1 MEALELAEVMRLGGA
16 TDAQI
21 DEVLQIQSVGKYS
34 PETVEKRRAKFHTLS
49 KTKVT
54 VCEGDKANQRT
65 ITIRYLGGPDIRQI
79 IGALPEIWRHVKGED
94 KPDDKMGDYDPIG
107 VAGEI
112 FEAALL
118 DNKEGQLTAFTKK
131 VLSLMADLL
140 DHEKGIDWEYL
151 DDLPLHDQGK
161 LFWGIIAGNKERFSQ
176 LWARGRGLIPE
187 KASMLIGVIMSLMN
201 SGNSPQ
207 DTTSSDGGAV
217 TSGTAISISQSQ
229 QKPKPRSKK

>member
-34 PETVEKRRAKFHTLS
+34 PETVEKRRAKFHTL
-49 KTKVT
+49 TNAVVT
-54 VCEGDKANQRT
+54 VCQGDKKNERK

-94 KPDDKMGDYDPIG
+94 KPDDKMGDYDPFG

-118 DNKEGQLTAFTKK
+118 DNKEGELTAFTKK

-187 KASMLIGVIMSLMN
+187 KASMLIGMIMSLMN
-201 SGNSPQ
+201 SGNNHQ
-207 DTTSSDGGAV
+207 DTISSDGGV
-217 TSGTAISISQSQ
+217 QTSGTETSTSLLPPKQ
-229 QKPKPRSKK
+229 KPRSKR